1 MYHVAIC
8 DDDMLVRML
17 IRTAVERSGAE
28 CLISEFAD
36 GTDLIDGYEG
46 YDVLFLDIDMPETD
60 GLEAAAVIRRTDHAV
75 RIIYVTGYEDYM
87 SRSFLVHPFAFLLK
101 PVDEEEIRS
110 QFIEACDYGKERGRE
125 GPLHFAACEG
135 VLEMDVY
142 DIYYMEY
149 VGRKIRMVTKNGE
162 YFLRGKI
169 TELAERMEAYGFAA
183 PHKSFTVNL
192 YHVKSIRGYDI
203 HMMNGDIIPLSQKRS
218 AQFRGRLSR
227 RQAEYI

>member
-36 GTDLIDGYEG
+36 GAELIDGYEG
-46 YDVLFLDIDMPETD
+46 YDVLFLDIDMPVTD
-60 GLEAAAVIRRTDHAV
+60 GLEAAAVIRKTDRAV

-87 SRSFLVHPFAFLLK
+87 SRSFLVHPFSFLLK
-101 PVDEEEIRS
+101 PVDEEEIRK
-110 QFIEACDYGKERGRE
+110 QFREACEYGGEKGQK
-125 GPLHFAACEG
+125 GPLHFTACEG
-135 VLEMDVY
+135 VVEMDVY
-142 DIYYMEY
+142 EIYYMEY
-149 VGRKIRMVTKNGE
+149 VGRKIRMVTKSGE
-162 YFLRGKI
+162 YYLRGKI
-169 TELAERMEAYGFAA
+169 TVLAERMEAYGFAA

-218 AQFRGRLSR
+218 AQFRGRLGR
-227 RQAEYI
+227 QQAEYI